1 MDTEGRS
8 RNAVLHTV
16 PVNASRVNEFEQT
29 FSGTVHGTV
38 PCHLPCT
45 CAACAGELL
54 KKKKNLGK
62 TSWALVSHSH
72 SDILTGE
79 CKYLE
84 NV

>member
-54 KKKKNLGK
+54 KKKKKPGKDKLGFGV
-62 TSWALVSHSH
+62 T
-72 SDILTGE
+72 LTQ
-79 CKYLE
+79 
-84 NV
+84 